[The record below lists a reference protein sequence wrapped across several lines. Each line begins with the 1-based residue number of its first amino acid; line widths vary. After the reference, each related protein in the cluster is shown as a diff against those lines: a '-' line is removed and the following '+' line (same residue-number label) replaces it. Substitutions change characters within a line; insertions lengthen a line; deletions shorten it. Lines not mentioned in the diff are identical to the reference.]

1 MSRLEVSGINVFI
14 KKNSGELKTYGNFWT
29 KIIKGISKASLE
41 FPCVRLKTDTELIST
56 GVCIRSTVVPLFGL
70 EWKNTQSLNKECFK
84 QTFSILKRLH
94 YTVDL
99 SLFCFRGQSF
109 GNSTVQKS
117 FIIQHYIK
125 LPKTTI
131 DNVAP
136 Q

>member
-1 MSRLEVSGINVFI
+1 MSRLEVSGINVLI

-84 QTFSILKRLH
+84 QTFSI
-94 YTVDL
+94 
-99 SLFCFRGQSF
+99 
-109 GNSTVQKS
+109 
-117 FIIQHYIK
+117 
-125 LPKTTI
+125 
-131 DNVAP
+131 
-136 Q
+136 